1 MFSVSYETVKSIT
14 KVENDL
20 YRNKNWKP
28 KRKLKKKKNENAKM
42 IFFLKNNDHWQNN
55 VTPLYGDES
64 AKCLTDR
71 KMIWIIS
78 DIYKYWWRRCDMRYF
93 LFPFPKIIETV
104 EMFGVDGKFEN
115 SNLAYES
122 SKLEG
127 NLGTVHNTIIFCCIQ
142 CIF

>member
-1 MFSVSYETVKSIT
+1 
-14 KVENDL
+14 
-20 YRNKNWKP
+20 
-28 KRKLKKKKNENAKM
+28 
-42 IFFLKNNDHWQNN
+42 
-55 VTPLYGDES
+55 
-64 AKCLTDR
+64 
-71 KMIWIIS
+71 
-78 DIYKYWWRRCDMRYF
+78 MRYF